1 MKIPQIPIRCLNFFI
16 LQALASASGINMNSD
31 PDFHENERL
40 QESVTSIDN
49 NEQIRLLLAG
59 TICMLP
65 FAYGPGKQRLYR
77 TEVFALTVF
86 RRCNPC
92 RDYCRWFK

>member
-1 MKIPQIPIRCLNFFI
+1 MVVCNISHELFKLCDKY
-16 LQALASASGINMNSD
+16 SGINMNSD

-65 FAYGPGKQRLYR
+65 FAYGPGKQGIYR